1 MPEDS
6 DDGVW
11 RLNYFNYFTEVEEQF
26 QRARATGLFLLSP
39 LDWAL
44 IESWK
49 NAGIPM
55 EAVLRG
61 IQVAFD
67 QWRAKKHKT
76 QMVNSLTY
84 CAQAVMKE
92 AELMAKNRHR
102 RPRWTRN
109 RRSLES
115 ASTWK
120 SRDAPVARG
129 GYEENAAGVAGLLAN
144 LEEQFTNLEELDQA
158 HWRWRTRWRRW
169 RGRGC
174 RTRIVRMRREL
185 DRTVAPYRGK
195 MTADQLARLGKSF
208 LDRKVY
214 EHRAAAAELVL
225 YGVDRR
231 KAAPPQEP
239 SNRSGGKR
247 YFCGPGNDA
256 VPPQA

>member
-109 RRSLES
+109 RRSLETCRR
-115 ASTWK
+115 TWK
-120 SRDAPVARG
+120 SRDAPLRAALRGECGGRG
-129 GYEENAAGVAGLLAN
+129 GLARQPGGAVHKSGGWTRSPLAMEDKMAAGADAAV
-144 LEEQFTNLEELDQA
+144 
-158 HWRWRTRWRRW
+158 
-169 RGRGC
+169 GRGLFGC
-174 RTRIVRMRREL
+174 GASWTHSCVRI
-185 DRTVAPYRGK
+185 A
-195 MTADQLARLGKSF
+195 AR
-208 LDRKVY
+208 
-214 EHRAAAAELVL
+214 
-225 YGVDRR
+225 
-231 KAAPPQEP
+231 
-239 SNRSGGKR
+239 
-247 YFCGPGNDA
+247 
-256 VPPQA
+256 